1 MQLHAKKPIIMS
13 FSISPFLKILKHH
26 SPLKFRDGEGKLSKG
41 ETKAFKKVP
50 QENNFLNCHCKFAQ
64 IEKGYGFGHFQRF
77 LLQKRKIEI
86 LLNRGF
92 YCQRNFLY
100 FFSENKNL
108 KEKKTSKPN
117 LIFFFKNL

>member
-64 IEKGYGFGHFQRF
+64 IEKGYGSSHFQRF

-92 YCQRNFLY
+92 YCQSI
-100 FFSENKNL
+100 FSQKIR
-108 KEKKTSKPN
+108 T
-117 LIFFFKNL
+117 